1 VVKTFLYTVTF
12 AITLSETGP
21 AQTNTRS
28 ILHLS
33 SDSLTHVSSGQR
45 QATPDSGS
53 VAFQYKTRSTA
64 IALSVLMPGAGQI
77 YAGETRRGLV
87 MGGIGL
93 TGTAVILSSLSTS
106 KASCYVHYCSSLI
119 GPLTAGY
126 LLNLGAWVYSVV
138 DAPRAV
144 ARHNSLARATA
155 TALIEP
161 FVGRTADGASNFGI
175 RLEF

>member
-1 VVKTFLYTVTF
+1 MVKRLLYTVIF
-12 AITLSETGP
+12 AVTLSESGP

-28 ILHLS
+28 ILPLS
-33 SDSLTHVSSGQR
+33 SGSLTHVSAGER
-45 QATPDSGS
+45 QATADSGS

-77 YAGETRRGLV
+77 YAGETRRGLA

-93 TGTAVILSSLSTS
+93 TGTAVILIALSTS

-126 LLNLGAWVYSVV
+126 LLNLGAWMYSVV

-161 FVGRTADGASNFGI
+161 FVATAAGTSNFGI